1 MRFKV
6 LEFVGKAILLTDKQ
20 SFYGCV
26 QFIQKSC
33 LMLKVAWSPRF
44 NHPLPEGHRFPM
56 EKYDLVPEQLI
67 REGTLQEFQFF
78 NPPALKEPVFKV
90 HKREYIEQL
99 INQTLPP
106 KEVRR
111 TGFPLSEALVEREFH
126 IMDGSCQAGLFAL
139 EYGVACNMAGGTH
152 HAFADHGEGFC
163 LFNDAVVC
171 IQFLLDKGLISKA
184 LVVDL
189 DVHQGNGTAHMLAGQ
204 SAVFTLSM
212 HGKNN
217 FPAKKEVSSLDIPL
231 EDQTDDATYLSI
243 LQEVLP
249 RVLDE
254 VQPDFVFFNSGVDVL
269 ESDKIGKLS
278 LSIQGCKD
286 RDRLVFEH
294 CKTNKI
300 PVVAA
305 MGGSYSWKLA
315 DIIEAHANTFRTIQ
329 DIYF

>member
-1 MRFKV
+1 
-6 LEFVGKAILLTDKQ
+6 
-20 SFYGCV
+20 
-26 QFIQKSC
+26 
-33 LMLKVAWSPRF
+33 MLNIAWSPRF
-44 NHPLPEGHRFPM
+44 NHPLPDGHRFPM

-67 REGTLQEFQFF
+67 REGTVAESQFF
-78 NPPALKEPVFKV
+78 EPVMLRDPVYQV
-90 HKREYIEQL
+90 HTEVYIEQL

-111 TGFPLSEALVEREFH
+111 TGFPLSKELVEREFH

-152 HAFADHGEGFC
+152 HAFADRGEGFC
-163 LFNDAVVC
+163 LFNDAAVC
-171 IQFLLDKGLISKA
+171 IQFLMDKGLISKA
-184 LVVDL
+184 MVVDL
-189 DVHQGNGTAHMLAGQ
+189 DVHQGNGTAHMFGDHA
-204 SAVFTLSM
+204 SVFTFSM

-217 FPAKKEVSSLDIPL
+217 FPARKEVSSLDIPL
-231 EDQTDDATYLSI
+231 EDGTDDAAYLKI
-243 LQEVLP
+243 LGEVLP
-249 RVLDE
+249 KVFDE
-254 VQPDFVFFNSGVDVL
+254 VEPDFVFFNSGVDVL

-278 LSIQGCKD
+278 LSLQGCKD
-286 RDRLVFEH
+286 RDRMVFER
-294 CKTNKI
+294 CKKDKI